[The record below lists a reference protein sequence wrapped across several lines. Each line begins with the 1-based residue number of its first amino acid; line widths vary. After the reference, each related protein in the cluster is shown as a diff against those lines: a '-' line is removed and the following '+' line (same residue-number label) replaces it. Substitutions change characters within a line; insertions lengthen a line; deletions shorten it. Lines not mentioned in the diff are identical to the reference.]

1 MFKFSYFKIFFL
13 FKRNYDTAIRATFS
27 AQAAVCRD
35 STGSIIKC
43 TSIINSPC
51 SALYS
56 ETTAALLAAR
66 LAASLGLSSFILEG
80 DSLNVTMA
88 LQQPAITTDWRIASI
103 ISIIYSTIPQTVNWK
118 ASHVI
123 EVQTSVPIM

>member
-1 MFKFSYFKIFFL
+1 MFKFFYFKIFFL

-35 STGSIIKC
+35 STSSIIKC

-66 LAASLGLSSFILEG
+66 LAASLGLSSFILEC
-80 DSLNVTMA
+80 DSLNVTMT
-88 LQQPAITTDWRIASI
+88 LQQPAITTDW
-103 ISIIYSTIPQTVNWK
+103 
-118 ASHVI
+118 
-123 EVQTSVPIM
+123 